1 VPDPGA
7 FDSQQQESEE
17 KGGRDAPS
25 QSVIGIDA
33 DGAPVDITPGTQPPP
48 NGQRTIGWATGPV
61 AGPGTLFSGTLDN
74 DPTQY
79 QLDFSNNPTEFV
91 NDTPGR
97 AVTGVATFDIGTS
110 SNVDTGFDS
119 VTVMRWGR
127 WSGGTSGITFSDGTS
142 LGLDLSAQSLH
153 WVSGPQHSTAPVMP
167 ISGVATYSL
176 IGNSSPT
183 DNFGNSGTLGSA
195 TFRADFTNML
205 IDSTLLIDI
214 NASTWTA
221 AGQSTIGMSG
231 NQPVAPHLFN
241 GFYNTVTIDGIAGG
255 NGMFS
260 GFFSDPGPTSDP
272 TFPGSAGMTYSLQDG
287 SDTTQVSGALVL
299 GNP

>member
-1 VPDPGA
+1 
-7 FDSQQQESEE
+7 
-17 KGGRDAPS
+17 
-25 QSVIGIDA
+25 
-33 DGAPVDITPGTQPPP
+33 
-48 NGQRTIGWATGPV
+48 
-61 AGPGTLFSGTLDN
+61 
-74 DPTQY
+74 
-79 QLDFSNNPTEFV
+79 
-91 NDTPGR
+91 
-97 AVTGVATFDIGTS
+97 
-110 SNVDTGFDS
+110 
-119 VTVMRWGR
+119 
-127 WSGGTSGITFSDGTS
+127 
-142 LGLDLSAQSLH
+142 
-153 WVSGPQHSTAPVMP
+153 
-167 ISGVATYSL
+167 
-176 IGNSSPT
+176 
-183 DNFGNSGTLGSA
+183 
-195 TFRADFTNML
+195 ML

-221 AGQSTIGMSG
+221 AGQGTIGMSG